1 MRQLLLGMGL
11 AGQQLNLHVLYQ
23 FVYWNN
29 TTTTQLIH
37 SCKTAQ
43 KRWGSRALCL
53 PANFAWEA
61 TQCWSSEFTPSYHTI
76 NLVWGVDFT
85 NDDRRRMALWFI
97 MASTHAVSLLKLLSQ
112 HFCTCRLSCRWS
124 PYGFFSKSSQ

>member
-43 KRWGSRALCL
+43 K
-53 PANFAWEA
+53 
-61 TQCWSSEFTPSYHTI
+61 
-76 NLVWGVDFT
+76 
-85 NDDRRRMALWFI
+85 
-97 MASTHAVSLLKLLSQ
+97 KLLYACQ
-112 HFCTCRLSCRWS
+112 LTL
-124 PYGFFSKSSQ
+124 PGKQLNVGLQSSHHLIIPLI